1 MCLIKVHS
9 KYILGELFSFISIKR
24 KFKIVKYNNS
34 LKKKLNLTINDFSKF
49 YAQNKTKK
57 YHFIYVKNYIEKL
70 KKDFNHIINKE
81 DLIINGIT
89 RNINFDLKLTD
100 EYFSNILNDNYF
112 ANNVRINLSDLSNDE
127 IPRMILIKNNRFT
140 EKALKTFKDIFL
152 SFSNKEEMNKDQ
164 LYIFFIQFFQKKM
177 IL

>member
-9 KYILGELFSFISIKR
+9 KYILRELFSFISIKR

-70 KKDFNHIINKE
+70 KNDFNHIINKE

-112 ANNVRINLSDLSNDE
+112 ANNVRINLDDLCNDE

-140 EKALKTFKDIFL
+140 EKLLKHL
-152 SFSNKEEMNKDQ
+152 M
-164 LYIFFIQFFQKKM
+164 IFFFHFQIKKK
-177 IL
+177 